1 MRCEGGAPPFWL
13 LAPCGQSWGVCRP
26 LFPLIAC
33 VASDSGHRHA
43 CHSDGCSLVALSHDI
58 NAQEQWAYKGDNQ
71 NDVQGALLCRAWPSL
86 ESGGGRSFSVEGGSP
101 LAHRRAVDSRPRL
114 VLWVGTLSEAESSV
128 VLLSFSKGENV
139 GTGSIWKQV
148 ANGQ

>member
-1 MRCEGGAPPFWL
+1 M
-13 LAPCGQSWGVCRP
+13 QS
-26 LFPLIAC
+26 
-33 VASDSGHRHA
+33 
-43 CHSDGCSLVALSHDI
+43 VALTG
-58 NAQEQWAYKGDNQ
+58 EW
-71 NDVQGALLCRAWPSL
+71 
-86 ESGGGRSFSVEGGSP
+86 GGRSFSVEGGSL
-101 LAHRRAVDSRPRL
+101 LAHRRAVDSRPHL